1 MKKIL
6 TDKRIIGL
14 LSIILLAVIVIV
26 IKSSISTEDSS
37 ILRRQVVDNLSFEN
51 AELKCEGNTCT
62 FEVDV
67 YNDSKEAYN
76 LKNIKMSF
84 KQEDGS
90 IETLLGYIGEKLES
104 DEGRKIT
111 ASIDKDISN
120 STDIEYEI
128 VK

>member
-6 TDKRIIGL
+6 TNKKVIGL
-14 LSIILLAVIVIV
+14 LSIVLVAVIAIV

-51 AELKCEGNTCT
+51 AELKCEGNICT

-67 YNDSKEAYN
+67 YNDGKEDYE
-76 LKNIKMSF
+76 LKNIKMNF

-90 IETLLGYIGEKLES
+90 IETLIGYIGEKLES

-111 ASIDKDISN
+111 ASIDRDISD
-120 STDIEYEI
+120 STDLEYEI